1 MAVKFESIA
10 VDQLQLDLT
19 NPRFGLSEAKDQD
32 EALQY
37 LLMRSD
43 LKELWDSFAQK
54 GFQPFEPLIGVLAPE
69 VTWKQPNKREYIIIE
84 GNRRLAAVKTM
95 LDPSIISSKTK
106 KAVPALPAEHRN
118 SLLNLPVYVVD
129 RREDAYD
136 YIGFKHING
145 PSSWGSLAKAKF
157 GVLLFDEQRGNGSGE
172 EVLADLSKRLGDTP
186 SQALRTLVAYKIF
199 EQAIQLEMVPD
210 PASAEV
216 QVDFSHLYTMLPNP
230 STRKYLG
237 LGERP
242 LRPEQ
247 IADNPIPVTHIDK
260 LRHLMGWLFGND
272 EREPV
277 IQRQGTDRPKLQ
289 KVLFSDVATQ
299 TLEETGDFEQAVQQA
314 GFAKEN
320 WMSNVVKLQSLS
332 KTVFSSITEMTA
344 PLVEDERLN
353 ALNRL
358 QNTAQNVDRTL
369 KVI

>member
-1 MAVKFESIA
+1 MAVRLDFIE
-10 VDQLQLDLT
+10 VEQLQLDLT
-19 NPRFGLSEAKDQD
+19 NPRFGLSEASSQDQ
-32 EALQY
+32 ALQY
-37 LLMRSD
+37 LLQRSD

-54 GFQPFEPLIGVLAPE
+54 GFEPFEPLIGVLAPE
-69 VTWKQPNKREYIIIE
+69 DTWKQADKPEYVIVE

-95 LDPSIISSKTK
+95 LEPAIISSMTK
-106 KAVPALPAEHRN
+106 KTVPALPAEHRP
-118 SLLNLPVYVVD
+118 SLLKLPVYVVG

-157 GVLLFDEQRGNGSGE
+157 GVLLFEERRGKGSDEDILS
-172 EVLADLSKRLGDTP
+172 DLSKRLGDTP

-199 EQAIQLEMVPD
+199 EQAISLEMVPD

-230 STRKYLG
+230 GTRKYLG
-237 LGERP
+237 LGEKP

-247 IADNPIPVTHIDK
+247 ISDNPIPQGHIDK
-260 LRHLMGWLFGND
+260 LRHLMGWLFGDD
-272 EREPV
+272 ERDPV

-289 KVLFSDVATQ
+289 KVLSSDIATQ

-332 KTVFSSITEMTA
+332 KTVFSSITEMTE
-344 PLVEDERLN
+344 PLSEEERVN
-353 ALNRL
+353 ATNRL
-358 QNTAQNVDRTL
+358 TNTIQNVERTV